1 MIFITFVSEL
11 VSLGKEITNEKMVGN
26 NLRSLPRT
34 WKPKVTTIEEAKN
47 IKTLDFNEFT
57 GSLIAYEG

>member
-1 MIFITFVSEL
+1 
-11 VSLGKEITNEKMVGN
+11 MVGN